1 VSNLLIVACQICGN
15 TRILSGFPD
24 SDGMARAT
32 WTCSRCGTGQL
43 LQIPVSS
50 DATGTDLKKIVNG
63 LPKQFVAG
71 K

>member
-1 VSNLLIVACQICGN
+1 MLIVACQICGN

-32 WTCSRCGTGQL
+32 WTCSKCGTGQL

-50 DATGTDLKKIVNG
+50 DATGYDLKKIVNG
-63 LPKQFVAG
+63 LPRQFFEG